1 MTDELLDLV
10 DENDNVIGEVLMNQA
25 NRDPNL
31 IHRESG
37 VLLFDGRRKLLLQ
50 QRSFKKTVSPG
61 VWEVT
66 AAGHVTKG
74 LTPIEA
80 AHKELKEEIG
90 FDTELKFIEKHKVK
104 QSNETHLTYFY
115 LGKYTGQRVI
125 TNKDEVEAA
134 RLFSQEGF
142 DDLQFSGVPVGQASA
157 NMIRRFWSGEF
168 NHLLE
173 DLL

>member
-1 MTDELLDLV
+1 MKLRKITGCDEIEDAL
-10 DENDNVIGEVLMNQA
+10 E
-25 NRDPNL
+25 
-31 IHRESG
+31 
-37 VLLFDGRRKLLLQ
+37 
-50 QRSFKKTVSPG
+50 T
-61 VWEVT
+61 
-66 AAGHVTKG
+66 TK
-74 LTPIEA
+74 
-80 AHKELKEEIG
+80 
-90 FDTELKFIEKHKVK
+90 
-104 QSNETHLTYFY
+104 HLTYFY

>member
-10 DENDNVIGEVLMNQA
+10 AENDNVIGEVLMNQA

-61 VWEVT
+61 VWEVS

-80 AHKELKEEIG
+80 AHKELKEELG
-90 FDTELKFIEKHKVK
+90 FDTALKFVERHKIK
-104 QSNETHLTYFY
+104 QPNETHFTYFY
-115 LGKYTGQRVI
+115 LGKYAGQEII
-125 TNKDEVEAA
+125 TNKDEVETAC
-134 RLFSQEGF
+134 LFSQQEF
-142 DDLQFSGVPVGQASA
+142 DDLQFSSVPVGQGSA
-157 NMIRRFWSGEF
+157 NMIR
-168 NHLLE
+168 
-173 DLL
+173 